1 MTAEKIGIIGF
12 GNMGRAIAFG
22 ARTLFEICVFDKD
35 EQKLTACQGLKTE
48 RKVTDLINSS
58 DVIIIAVK
66 PQDMESVL
74 KEIKANFKEQLII
87 SIAAG
92 ITTKYLKSKLGEKAR
107 IIRVMPNMPAQIGQ
121 GISVLYKEDKT
132 TEKDLDLAWQ
142 LLNCVGLVLV
152 VDDEKMINAATAVS
166 GSGPAFFCYY
176 LIKERA
182 NVSAADAKRD
192 EFIRILTAAAAGIG
206 FDQQEAKV
214 LSEKTVVGTINMMKD
229 MDLSCE
235 EIIKRVASKGGT
247 TEAGIA
253 VLKNGG
259 LLEEAV
265 KAAFFRAEELGQDTP
280 R

>member
-1 MTAEKIGIIGF
+1 MLKIGVIGF
-12 GNMGRAIAFG
+12 GNMGRAVALG
-22 ARTLFEICVFDKD
+22 ARTIFEISVFDKD
-35 EQKLTACQGLKTE
+35 EQKLTASQGLKTE
-48 RKVTDLINSS
+48 RKVADLINSS

-66 PQDMESVL
+66 PQDMDSVL

-92 ITTKYLKSKLGEKAR
+92 ITTKYIKSKLGEKAR

-176 LIKERA
+176 IKEMTNA
-182 NVSAADAKRD
+182 SATDAKRD
-192 EFIRILTAAAAGIG
+192 EFIRMLTAAAAGIG

-247 TEAGIA
+247 TEAGIE

-259 LLEEAV
+259 LVEEAV
-265 KAAFFRAEELGQDTP
+265 KAAFLRAEELGQ
-280 R
+280 RS